1 MTTKQQTDAIN
12 RVYARICHDAEINGE
27 TPISWEDFQKEI
39 QPTFGMDGA
48 VVVPFAGMFLA
59 IETDGYTHS

>member
-1 MTTKQQTDAIN
+1 MKLTKSQLNSI
-12 RVYARICHDAEINGE
+12 ARKWRQNDQGL
-27 TPISWEDFQKEI
+27 SFLQFRRKV

-48 VVVPFAGMFLA
+48 VVVEWCSIWIA